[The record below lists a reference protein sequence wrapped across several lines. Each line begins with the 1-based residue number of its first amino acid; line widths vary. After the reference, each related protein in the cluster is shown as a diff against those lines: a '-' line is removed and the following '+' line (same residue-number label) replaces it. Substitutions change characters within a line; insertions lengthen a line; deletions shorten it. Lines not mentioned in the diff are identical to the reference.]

1 MVIARPITGK
11 HRTIK
16 NYINIGLFIIFLVL
30 PFIRIGGQ
38 PLILLDIPARKFHV
52 FGLTIW
58 PQELYFL
65 HMILLMLGIMLF
77 FFTAL
82 FGRIWCGYA
91 CPQTL
96 FTEVYNWVGKII
108 TGGKFNKPSE
118 TGLQRAIVYTAWFVL
133 SVAFSAVF
141 LAYFMPYEEIITK
154 TITGDFF
161 AEGTYVPSAWIIFL
175 TASTATAYFNMI
187 YFRENLCKLICP
199 YGRFQAALLDS
210 QSPIVS
216 YDVER
221 GEPRKEK
228 GQKLWEHGGDCI
240 DCNLCNLVCPTGID
254 IREGMQIGCI
264 SCGLCVDAC
273 TKVLSPHGKETLI
286 DYKTIAQTEDKNA
299 PRKYFRPRTVL
310 YGALLSVVLGF
321 FIYALSVRV
330 PLFAD
335 VTRDGGFNVITLPE
349 TGYQNLY
356 ELHVGNMSN
365 EPIEVTVQ
373 LNKPGY
379 EIVSDSAG
387 TLKIESGGFL
397 KTKILVQAELDQR
410 PETGSTSVPLQFEV
424 QKVANP
430 DHRKSV
436 DAVFGFPIE

>member
-1 MVIARPITGK
+1 MVIARPVTGK

-30 PFIRIGGQ
+30 PFIRIGGE

-96 FTEVYNWVGKII
+96 FTEVYNWVGKIV
-108 TGGKFNKPSE
+108 TRGKFNKPSE
-118 TGLQRAIVYTAWFVL
+118 KKWQRGLVYFSWFVL
-133 SVAFSAVF
+133 SVGFSAVF
-141 LAYFMPYEEIITK
+141 LAYFMPYEEIWRK
-154 TITGDFF
+154 AITGDVF
-161 AEGTYVPSAWIIFL
+161 AEGTKVPSAWAIFMV
-175 TASTATAYFNMI
+175 ASTGTAFFNMV

-210 QSPIVS
+210 QSPIVD
-216 YDVER
+216 YDVNR
-221 GEPRKEK
+221 GEPRKQK

-273 TKVLSPHGKETLI
+273 TNVLSPHGKETLI
-286 DYKTIAQTEDKNA
+286 DYKTIAQSENKEA

-310 YGALLSVVLGF
+310 YGSLLAVVLGF
-321 FIYALSVRV
+321 FVYFLSVRIPIYANV
-330 PLFAD
+330 I
-335 VTRDGGFNVITLPE
+335 RDGGFNVVAIPD

-365 EPIEVTVQ
+365 EPIQVTVR
-373 LNKPGY
+373 LNQDGY
-379 EIVSDSAG
+379 KIISDSADNMTIDG
-387 TLKIESGGFL
+387 GGFL
-397 KTKILVQAELDQR
+397 NTRLLVQAEENKR
-410 PETGSTSVPLQFEV
+410 PQTGSTSVPLKFVV
-424 QKVANP
+424 QQVDKPEN
-430 DHRKSV
+430 KKTI
-436 DAVFGFPIE
+436 DAVFGFPIQ